1 MKKGAEDCCP
11 VPPQPVYSTAPSKSA
26 GEKTPNKYGM
36 RPYFGFCLKIA
47 LDRFG
52 KDRYHAHMR
61 LLFADDERN
70 IRSVLTEELQHL
82 GHTVVSCA
90 DGDEALQILQNEAF
104 DALLLDLDMPG
115 TDGLNVL
122 EKAKTLGSNADVI
135 ILTGKGTLEAA
146 RRAIHF
152 GVVEFLTKPY
162 AIADLEM
169 ILNRIAKK
177 RVERSQQA
185 SGKLTG
191 RSEPMQRVYRL
202 IERIAPTEST
212 VVILGDTG
220 TGKELV
226 ARAIHDRSR
235 RSGKPFVAVNCGALP
250 ETLIESELFGHRKG
264 SFTGADANRTGLF
277 EVANGGTLFLDE
289 IGELPKG
296 VQAKLLRFLESGEV
310 RKVGD
315 NEATVCDVR
324 VVCATLRNLET
335 MVQAGD
341 FREDLWFRINTF
353 EIHIPPLKER
363 KEDLPDL
370 ILALSKR
377 FRSDLTETDAS
388 KLFTPEAYRILL
400 HYEYPGN
407 VRQLANA
414 IEHALI
420 LSDRF
425 PIQAEDLPD
434 MLRHETLE
442 TNLVTHRTME
452 AKPSRP
458 VIRKEASVSVAEQPT
473 VHPTSPPTLYRN
485 PVLEL
490 MSFDPSA
497 EAATLRDLEMKA
509 IEAALQRHG
518 GSKSKAAEEL
528 GISLKTLYNKL
539 NHSEKRTA

>member
-1 MKKGAEDCCP
+1 MK
-11 VPPQPVYSTAPSKSA
+11 
-26 GEKTPNKYGM
+26 
-36 RPYFGFCLKIA
+36 
-47 LDRFG
+47 
-52 KDRYHAHMR
+52 

-82 GHTVVSCA
+82 GHTVVPCA
-90 DGDEALQILQNEAF
+90 DGIEALQILQNEAF
-104 DALLLDLDMPG
+104 DVLLLDLDMPG
-115 TDGLNVL
+115 TDGLTVL
-122 EKAKTLGSNADVI
+122 KKAKALGSNADVI

-152 GVVEFLTKPY
+152 GIVEFLTKPY
-162 AIADLEM
+162 AIADLET
-169 ILNRIAKK
+169 ILNRISRK
-177 RVERSQQA
+177 RAERSQRA
-185 SGKLTG
+185 SGNPKLTG
-191 RSEPMQRVYRL
+191 HSEPMQRVYRL

-226 ARAIHDRSR
+226 ARALHDHSR
-235 RSGKPFVAVNCGALP
+235 RADKPFVAVNCGALP

-264 SFTGADANRTGLF
+264 SFTGADTNRTGLF

-289 IGELPKG
+289 IGELPKC

-315 NEATVCDVR
+315 NDATVCDVR

-353 EIHIPPLKER
+353 EIHLPPLKER
-363 KEDLPDL
+363 KEDLPEL
-370 ILALSKR
+370 ILALVKR
-377 FRSDLTETDAS
+377 FRSDLTESDAV
-388 KLFTPEAYRILL
+388 KLFTSDAYHILL
-400 HYEYPGN
+400 QYEYPGN

-414 IEHALI
+414 IEHALV

-425 PIQAEDLPD
+425 PIRAEDLPD
-434 MLRHETLE
+434 MLRHETLD

-452 AKPSRP
+452 EKPSRP
-458 VIRKEASVSVAEQPT
+458 VIRKEAAATATQPT
-473 VHPTSPPTLYRN
+473 VPHRN
-485 PVLEL
+485 PVQEL
-490 MSFDPSA
+490 MTFDPLA
-497 EAATLRDLEMKA
+497 EAATLRDLELKA
-509 IEAALQRHG
+509 IESALQRHG

-539 NHSEKRTA
+539 SHLEKRTA

>member
-1 MKKGAEDCCP
+1 MPQYWKIIPKTSCFSY
-11 VPPQPVYSTAPSKSA
+11 VPFCGYSS
-26 GEKTPNKYGM
+26 N
-36 RPYFGFCLKIA
+36 FA
-47 LDRFG
+47 LDPFG
-52 KDRYHAHMR
+52 NNRYPTRMR

-70 IRSVLTEELQHL
+70 IRTVLTEELQHL
-82 GHTVVSCA
+82 GHTVVPCA
-90 DGDEALQILQNEAF
+90 DGTEALKILQNEAF

-115 TDGLNVL
+115 TDGLTVL
-122 EKAKTLGSNADVI
+122 EKAKALGSNADVI

-146 RRAIHF
+146 QRAIHF
-152 GVVEFLTKPY
+152 GIVEFLTKPY
-162 AIADLEM
+162 AIADLET

-177 RVERSQQA
+177 RAERSQQA
-185 SGKLTG
+185 SGNPKLTG
-191 RSEPMQRVYRL
+191 HSEPMQRVYRL

-335 MVQAGD
+335 MVKEGD

-353 EIHIPPLKER
+353 EIHLPPLKER
-363 KEDLPDL
+363 REDLPDL
-370 ILALSKR
+370 ILALAKR
-377 FRSDLTETDAS
+377 FRSGLTETDAA
-388 KLFTPEAYRILL
+388 KLFTPEAYHILL

-425 PIQAEDLPD
+425 PIRVEDLPD
-434 MLRHETLE
+434 MLRHETLG
-442 TNLVTHRTME
+442 TNLITYRTME
-452 AKPSRP
+452 SKPSRP
-458 VIRKEASVSVAEQPT
+458 VIRKEVSTALAE
-473 VHPTSPPTLYRN
+473 SPTLHRN
-485 PVLEL
+485 PVQEL

-509 IEAALQRHG
+509 IESALQRHG

-539 NHSEKRTA
+539 NQSDKRTA